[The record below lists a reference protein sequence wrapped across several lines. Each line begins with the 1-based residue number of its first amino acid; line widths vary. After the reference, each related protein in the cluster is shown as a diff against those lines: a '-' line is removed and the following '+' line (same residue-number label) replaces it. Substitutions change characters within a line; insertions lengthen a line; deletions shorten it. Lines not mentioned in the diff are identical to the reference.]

1 MNGSDTPSRSVVAH
15 NSNAGRRSWLWM
27 LGTAALVAV
36 IGIGIRQAGVPQAVA
51 QAPVVRAGAPG
62 APTRPT
68 VGQPQPTQQ
77 AAPLPGTQQP
87 PQYGQLQYGQQSPAA
102 VASRPA
108 GPQALPPAQSV
119 QPTSAVS
126 KTSGLPPSSSLQ
138 VMAVVNGE
146 QISRQ
151 ELGRECIRRYGEEV
165 LESMVNRQLITDAC
179 AQKGIQITDAEVSAE
194 IDKVAGRFGL
204 ARDRWLT
211 LLREERGF
219 SEEQYRR
226 EVLWPMLALRQ
237 LVSNEIEVTD
247 ADIKKAFESE
257 FGSKVRARL
266 IAVDTPQKAEQVRA
280 AAVADPGS
288 FGELSKK
295 NTIEPGIA
303 AAYGVIPPIRRH
315 LGDPQLEAVA
325 FALKPGQISE
335 VVHVANMYYI
345 LKCEEIMPQ
354 QFLSSQ
360 QLAEQQA
367 RMKEKIKENKLRV
380 SAADFFEKKKKEAK
394 IELILGS
401 TQEKL
406 QRQQQLPG
414 VAALVNGK
422 QLTFAQLADECITR
436 HGTEVLDGEINRK
449 VLQQELNRKRV
460 TVENQDIDAEVSRA
474 ADAYGFVTKDGKP
487 DTEKWLKSV
496 TETPGA
502 TVDLYVRDAVWPSV
516 ALKKLVGTKV
526 EVSDEDLRKGYES
539 NYGER
544 VEAQA
549 IVFSDMRQ
557 AQKVWDLA
565 RNNNTEP
572 FFAELAQQYSIE
584 PASRANGGKIPPIRR
599 YGGSPVIEEE
609 AFKLRPA
616 ELSGIVS
623 IEGQFIILRCLGR
636 TKPVP
641 TDFNSVRSELVKDI
655 QEKKLRVLMTKE
667 FDRLREVAQID
678 NFLAGTSQTGGR
690 TAGPVSLTPSNSQP
704 RVGAVAPPAA
714 AAVGSG
720 ISRTV
725 NPQPSNKG
733 PAPGSATLP
742 RTSGPQA
749 R

>member
-1 MNGSDTPSRSVVAH
+1 MNGSDAQSRS
-15 NSNAGRRSWLWM
+15 NSTTQTSRSQRGWLWM
-27 LGTAALVAV
+27 LLTAAAV
-36 IGIGIRQAGVPQAVA
+36 IAVVAMMRMSSVPRAAA
-51 QAPVVRAGAPG
+51 QAPVVRAGTPG
-62 APTRPT
+62 APTRPIN
-68 VGQPQPTQQ
+68 PQPGAQP
-77 AAPLPGTQQP
+77 AAPLPG
-87 PQYGQLQYGQQSPAA
+87 PQAKTPVAGPQAPAA
-102 VASRPA
+102 VASRPV
-108 GPQALPPAQSV
+108 GPQTLPPPQAV

-126 KTSGLPPSSSLQ
+126 KTGGLPSSSTLQ

-146 QISRQ
+146 QINRQ
-151 ELGRECIRRYGEEV
+151 DLGRECIRRYGEEV
-165 LESMVNRQLITDAC
+165 LESMVNRQLIADAC
-179 AQKGIQITDAEVSAE
+179 AQKGIQVTDADVSTE

-266 IAVDTPQKAEQVRA
+266 IAVDKQDKANQVRA
-280 AAVADPGS
+280 QALADPSS

-295 NTIEPGIA
+295 NTVEPGIA
-303 AAYGVIPPIRRH
+303 SAYGVIPPIRRH

-325 FALKPGQISE
+325 FNLKPGQISE
-335 VVHVANMYYI
+335 AVKVADMYYI
-345 LKCEEIMPQ
+345 LKCEEILPQ

-360 QLAEQQA
+360 QLAEQQS

-380 SAADFFEKKKKEAK
+380 SAADFFEKKKKEAQ

-401 TQEKL
+401 TPEKL
-406 QRQQQLPG
+406 ARQQQLPG
-414 VAALVNGK
+414 VAAIVNGR
-422 QLTFAQLADECITR
+422 QLTFAQVADECITR
-436 HGTEVLDGEINRK
+436 HGSEVLDGEINRK

-460 TVENQDIDAEVSRA
+460 TVENGDIDAEVNRA
-474 ADAYGFVTKDGKP
+474 ADAYGFTKDGKP
-487 DTEKWLKSV
+487 DTERWLKSV

-526 EVSDEDLRKGYES
+526 DVTDEDLRKGYES

-572 FFAELAQQYSIE
+572 FFSELAQQYSIE
-584 PASRANGGKIPPIRR
+584 PSSRANGGKVPPIRK
-599 YGGSPVIEEE
+599 YGGSPLIEDE
-609 AFKLRPA
+609 AFKLKSG

-623 IEGQFIILRCLGR
+623 VEGQFIILRCLGR
-636 TKPVP
+636 TRQVQ
-641 TDFNSVRSELVKDI
+641 TDFNAVRSELAKDI
-655 QEKKLRVLMTKE
+655 QEKKLRMLMTKE

-678 NFLAGTSQTGGR
+678 NFLAGSSQSGGR
-690 TAGPVSLTPSNSQP
+690 SAGPVSLTPNSQQQRTNVAMPPTIGAGLP
-704 RVGAVAPPAA
+704 R
-714 AAVGSG
+714 
-720 ISRTV
+720 TTT
-725 NPQPSNKG
+725 QPGKTSAM
-733 PAPGSATLP
+733 PSSATLP
-742 RTSGPQA
+742 RPSGAQA

>member
-1 MNGSDTPSRSVVAH
+1 
-15 NSNAGRRSWLWM
+15 
-27 LGTAALVAV
+27 
-36 IGIGIRQAGVPQAVA
+36 
-51 QAPVVRAGAPG
+51 
-62 APTRPT
+62 
-68 VGQPQPTQQ
+68 
-77 AAPLPGTQQP
+77 
-87 PQYGQLQYGQQSPAA
+87 
-102 VASRPA
+102 
-108 GPQALPPAQSV
+108 
-119 QPTSAVS
+119 
-126 KTSGLPPSSSLQ
+126 
-138 VMAVVNGE
+138 MAVVNGE
-146 QISRQ
+146 QITRQ

-165 LESMVNRQLITDAC
+165 LESMVNRQLISDAC
-179 AQKGIQITDAEVSAE
+179 AQKGIQITDADVSTE

-204 ARDRWLT
+204 ARDRWLQ

-237 LVSNEIEVTD
+237 LVATEIEVTD

-266 IAVDTPQKAEQVRA
+266 IAVDSEPKAAQVRA
-280 AAVADPGS
+280 QAVADPSS

-315 LGDPQLEAVA
+315 LGDAQLEAVA

-345 LKCEEIMPQ
+345 LKCEEVLPQ

-360 QLAEQQA
+360 QIAEQQT
-367 RMKEKIKENKLRV
+367 RMREKIKENKLRM
-380 SAADFFEKKKKEAK
+380 SAADFFEKRKKDAQ

-401 TQEKL
+401 TPEKL

-414 VAALVNGK
+414 IAAIVNGK
-422 QLTFAQLADECITR
+422 QLTFTQLADECITR
-436 HGTEVLDGEINRK
+436 HGSEVLDGEVNRK
-449 VLQQELNRKRV
+449 ILQQELNRKRV
-460 TVENQDIDAEVSRA
+460 TIDNPDIDAEVNRA
-474 ADAYGFVTKDGKP
+474 ADAYGFVTKEGKP
-487 DTEKWLKSV
+487 DTERWLKSV

-526 EVSDEDLRKGYES
+526 DVTDEDLRKGFES

-572 FFAELAQQYSIE
+572 FFADLAQQYSVD
-584 PASRANGGKIPPIRR
+584 PASRSNGGKVPPIRR
-599 YGGSPVIEEE
+599 YGGSPVVEEE
-609 AFKLRPA
+609 AFKLRPG
-616 ELSGIVS
+616 ELSGIISV
-623 IEGQFIILRCLGR
+623 EGQYIVLRCIGR
-636 TKPVP
+636 TKPVQS
-641 TDFNSVRSELVKDI
+641 DFNSVRAELVKDI
-655 QEKKLRVLMTKE
+655 QEKKQRVQMTKE

-678 NFLAGTSQTGGR
+678 NFLAGTSQSGGR
-690 TAGPVSLTPSNSQP
+690 SAGPVALVPNNPPTPKTNVALP
-704 RVGAVAPPAA
+704 PAVGAGIARPGAA
-714 AAVGSG
+714 TGKSSPTVG
-720 ISRTV
+720 
-725 NPQPSNKG
+725 N
-733 PAPGSATLP
+733 ATLP
-742 RTSGPQA
+742 RPVGPQA

>member
-1 MNGSDTPSRSVVAH
+1 MR
-15 NSNAGRRSWLWM
+15 L
-27 LGTAALVAV
+27 
-36 IGIGIRQAGVPQAVA
+36 AGVPQAAA

-68 VGQPQPTQQ
+68 VGQPQGPQQ
-77 AAPLPGTQQP
+77 ATPLPLPQQP
-87 PQYGQLQYGQQSPAA
+87 PQHGQQGPAA
-102 VASRPA
+102 VASRPT
-108 GPQALPPAQSV
+108 GPQSLPPAQSV

-126 KTSGLPPSSSLQ
+126 KTSALPPSSSLQ

-165 LESMVNRQLITDAC
+165 LESMVNRQLIADAC
-179 AQKGIQITDAEVSAE
+179 AQKGIQVTDAEVSTE

-237 LVSNEIEVTD
+237 LVSSEIDVSD
-247 ADIKKAFESE
+247 VDIKKAFESE

-280 AAVADPGS
+280 AAMADPGS

-303 AAYGVIPPIRRH
+303 SAYGVIPPIRRH
-315 LGDPQLEAVA
+315 LGDAQLEAVA

-380 SAADFFEKKKKEAK
+380 SAADFFEKRKKEAK

-401 TQEKL
+401 KPEQLK
-406 QRQQQLPG
+406 RQQELPG
-414 VAALVNGK
+414 VAALVNGR
-422 QLTFAQLADECITR
+422 QLTFAHLADECITR
-436 HGTEVLDGEINRK
+436 HGSEVLDGEINRK

-460 TVENQDIDAEVSRA
+460 TVENQDIDAEVNRA

-516 ALKKLVGTKV
+516 ALKKLVGTRV
-526 EVSDEDLRKGYES
+526 EATEDDLRKGYES

-584 PASRANGGKIPPIRR
+584 PASRSNGGKIPPIRR
-599 YGGSPVIEEE
+599 YGGSPMIEEE
-609 AFKLRPA
+609 AFKLRPG

-623 IEGQFIILRCLGR
+623 IEGQFIILRCVGR

-641 TDFNSVRSELVKDI
+641 TDFNAVRGELVKDI

-678 NFLAGTSQTGGR
+678 NFLAGSSQTGGR
-690 TAGPVSLTPSNSQP
+690 SAGPVSLTPTGSQP
-704 RVGAVAPPAA
+704 RAGMIAPPAA

-720 ISRTV
+720 ISRAATS
-725 NPQPSNKG
+725 PSVKGG

-742 RTSGPQA
+742 RMSGPQA